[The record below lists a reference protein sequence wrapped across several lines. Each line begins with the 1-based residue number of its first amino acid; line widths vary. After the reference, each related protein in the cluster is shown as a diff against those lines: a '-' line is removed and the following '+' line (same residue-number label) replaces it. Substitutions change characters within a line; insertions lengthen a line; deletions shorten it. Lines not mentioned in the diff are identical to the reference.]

1 MAKKTGLGKG
11 LDALFSDNSYKK
23 MEDPLNEEVVQQ
35 IKITEIEPNADQP
48 RKKFD
53 EDKLEE
59 LARSIKRYG
68 VIQPIIVMPKD
79 GYYQIVAGERRWRAA
94 KKGGL
99 TEMPCLVR
107 TKTEQENREIALI
120 ENIQR
125 ENLNPIEKAR
135 GLRRLL
141 DDYGLSQQQ
150 LADKLGMS
158 RSGLTNNVRILNLD
172 PRVIDL
178 VLEHNF
184 SERQC
189 RELMRVQDPDKQYK
203 LALGVVENGDNYD
216 DLVRKIDNDQKLPK
230 RDKEKAQRYQAIYRD
245 IEDSFQGFFGTKVK
259 LEAGKRKGKIVIEYS
274 SNDDLERIL
283 HLIK

>member
-23 MEDPLNEEVVQQ
+23 MEDPLDEEVVQQ

-53 EDKLEE
+53 DDKLEE
-59 LARSIKRYG
+59 LANSIKIYG

-79 GYYQIVAGERRWRAA
+79 GYYQIVAGERRWRAS
-94 KKGGL
+94 KKAGL
-99 TEMPCLVR
+99 TEIPCLVR

-216 DLVRKIDNDQKLPK
+216 DLVRKIDNDQKLQK
-230 RDKEKAQRYQAIYRD
+230 RDKEKAQKYQAIYRD

>member
-11 LDALFSDNSYKK
+11 LDALFIDNSYKK
-23 MEDPLNEEVVQQ
+23 MEDPLDEEVVQQ
-35 IKITEIEPNADQP
+35 LKITEIEPNADQP

-59 LARSIKRYG
+59 LANSIKRYG

-94 KKGGL
+94 KKAGL
-99 TEMPCLVR
+99 SEMPCLVR

-189 RELMRVQDPDKQYK
+189 RELMRVQEPDKQYK
-203 LALGVVENGDNYD
+203 LALGIVENGDNYD
-216 DLVRKIDNDQKLPK
+216 DLVRKIDNDKNLPK

-245 IEDSFQGFFGTKVK
+245 IENSFQGFFGTKVK